1 MSLETAMKP
10 ADLRAKLR
18 EGKPVL
24 GTMVAMCRTPDVMLL
39 VAGAGM
45 DFTLIDTEHG
55 SFSTETVADLCRA
68 ARGVELTAILRVP
81 GRGPTYVS
89 RSLDIGANGLMMPRI
104 ETADEAAEVVR
115 WARYAPLGNRG
126 LALGGATN
134 DYQPVPDALATMA
147 QTNESTVIVI
157 QIESKEAVGR
167 IDEIAAVP
175 GIDVLLIGPMD
186 LSATLGIPGQLDHPE
201 FVATVRE
208 VVRAARDHG
217 VASGTHSPTV
227 EQCRFWRHEGMT
239 FLACSSEV
247 GMIRGGLTAVRKAFE
262 EG

>member
-1 MSLETAMKP
+1 MKP
-10 ADLRAKLR
+10 AELKIRLR
-18 EGKPVL
+18 EGQPVL
-24 GTMVAMCRTPDVMLL
+24 GTMVALCRTPEVMLV
-39 VAGAGM
+39 VARSGM

-55 SFSTETVADLCRA
+55 SFNTETVADLCRV
-68 ARGVELTAILRVP
+68 ARDADLTAILRVP

-104 ETADEAAEVVR
+104 ETAEEAKEVIR
-115 WARYAPLGNRG
+115 WAKYAPLGNRG
-126 LALGGATN
+126 LALGGAGN
-134 DYQPVPDALATMA
+134 DYGSVPDPITTMA
-147 QTNESTVIVI
+147 ETNESTVILI
-157 QIESKEAVGR
+157 QIESKEAIGR

-186 LSATLGIPGQLDHPE
+186 LSQTLGVPGQLEHPD
-201 FVATVRE
+201 VIAAIRE
-208 VVRAARDHG
+208 VVRAGREHG

-227 EQCRFWRHEGMT
+227 EQCRFWRDEGMT

-247 GMIRGGLTAVRKAFE
+247 GMIRGGLGAIRRQFS